1 MQQIYKSIDELPA
14 MLTVK
19 DVKILFCIGQAQA
32 YELVHSEGFPAMKV
46 GGSIKVPKH
55 LLIDWIKTGT
65 EKGVS
70 EC

>member
-1 MQQIYKSIDELPA
+1 MQQVIKTIDELPA

-19 DVKILFCIGQAQA
+19 DVKILFGIGQAQA

-46 GGSIKVPKH
+46 GGSIKIPKH
-55 LLIDWIKTGT
+55 LLLDWVTASV
-65 EKGVS
+65 EKGVH

>member
-1 MQQIYKSIDELPA
+1 MQQVYKSIDELPA

-32 YELVHSEGFPAMKV
+32 YELVHSEGFPAIKV
-46 GGSIKVPKH
+46 GGSIKIPKH
-55 LLIDWIKTGT
+55 LLLNWISDGV
-65 EKGVS
+65 ERGVS

>member
-1 MQQIYKSIDELPA
+1 MQQVYKTIDELPA

-55 LLIDWIKTGT
+55 LLLDWIKLGT
-65 EKGVS
+65 DKGVS